1 MDIREFDYE
10 LPPERIAQ
18 VPVGTRDLSRLLAV
32 NRRTGEIEEYLFRNL
47 PQLLRP
53 GDVLV
58 VNDSWV
64 MPARIFGTKAGGGA
78 KIEVLLLEDLG
89 NRQWKVIAQRAS
101 RLKKGTEIQFPD
113 GVTAEVR
120 AVLGDGLFELQFFDN
135 GTWNEFLERNGQV
148 PLPPYIHR
156 NGDENTPLDRQR
168 YQTVYAQPAETLLSA
183 AAPTAGLHF
192 TKDLLDRLHKTGVSI
207 VPVTLR
213 VGLDTFLPIRSRTVE
228 NHPMHRERYRIT
240 ESSARA
246 INTARQEGCRIIA
259 VGTTAV
265 RVLESAADRNG
276 VIRAQEAETALFI
289 RPGYP
294 FKIIDGM
301 ITNFHLPRSTLIILI
316 AAWLGR
322 DRWRGVYEEAIRR
335 GFRFYSYGD
344 AMLAW

>member
-18 VPVGTRDLSRLLAV
+18 IPVDTRDCSRLLAV
-32 NRRTGEIEEYLFRNL
+32 NRRTGVIEEYLFRNL
-47 PQLLRP
+47 PQLLRA

-64 MPARIFGTKAGGGA
+64 MPARIFGTKVGGGA

-101 RLKKGTEIQFPD
+101 RLKKGAEIQFAD
-113 GVTAEVR
+113 EVIAEVR
-120 AVLGDGLFELQFFDN
+120 EILGDGLFELQFFDN
-135 GTWNEFLERNGQV
+135 GRWDEFLERHGQV

-156 NGDENTPLDRQR
+156 DGKENAPLDRQR
-168 YQTVYAQPAETLLSA
+168 YQTVYAQPVEKLLSA

-192 TKDLLDRLHKTGVSI
+192 TKDLLDRLRETGVSI

-213 VGLDTFLPIRSRTVE
+213 VGLDTFLPIRSQTVE
-228 NHPMHRERYRIT
+228 EHPMHRERYRIT
-240 ESSARA
+240 EQSAHA
-246 INTARQEGCRIIA
+246 VNAARRDGGRVIA

-265 RVLESAADRNG
+265 RVLESAADTNG
-276 VIRAQEAETALFI
+276 QIRAQEAETALFI
-289 RPGYP
+289 RPGYS
-294 FKIIDGM
+294 FKAIDGM

-322 DRWRGVYEEAIRR
+322 ERWREVYEEAIRR